1 VREKQKATKGLVE
14 FAQEVIFSMSD
25 FIREISQLKESF
37 WDYNS
42 ELSTVFRI
50 IDSIHEDIPE
60 SL

>member
-1 VREKQKATKGLVE
+1 MREKQKATKGLVE